1 MKNCRR
7 SLAQRNFNNS
17 RTISNADDTYNG
29 HSLLNVSL
37 SDDSEDSL
45 SDKAITQEETI
56 VAELKLEE

>member
-1 MKNCRR
+1 M
-7 SLAQRNFNNS
+7 AQRNFNNS